1 MKKVLILTKD
11 FYPSSKVASF
21 RSYGWYKYLFENGYY
36 PVIVTSA
43 ENIQDENLQRKMKSD
58 EGEVLYAKYYEP
70 LNIKLERKYTSI
82 FSKLIRKTVSLY
94 IELTIFLFN
103 NKYRSNIYNEAKDY
117 LQKNKDVRLI
127 IATGGPFILFKFAD
141 LLSREYEIKWAGDY
155 RDTWTQSRSRNKL
168 WITRKMN
175 LYFESKYANRAHF
188 ITTVSDYLKIL
199 ISRNIKTPIHVIPN
213 GYNDWNFTCKNTNE
227 EPKENLEIGFAGS
240 IYPHHPIE
248 SFLSGLNELLVS
260 DNINIKVYFYG
271 VNIKTE
277 LNTLIKQKFPNL
289 SININ
294 FINRLSNKELI
305 SRMQKHH
312 LLLVFNEYRITGT
325 KIFEYLA
332 LRRKILLCYT
342 NDREANELHRLQYI
356 IKGASDEDLI
366 ISRQREI
373 IDKTDSGISL
383 INQKELILTLKNLF
397 KKLNS
402 NNGRLGFTSG
412 DISDYSRRKQTKD
425 LAKIIDNANI

>member
-11 FYPSSKVASF
+11 FYPTSRVASF

-43 ENIQDENLQRKMKSD
+43 ENIQEENIESKMKSD
-58 EGEVLYAKYYEP
+58 EGEVLYAKYHEP
-70 LNIKLERKYTSI
+70 LNIELERKYNSI
-82 FSKLIRKTVSLY
+82 FSKLFRKIVSLY
-94 IELTIFLFN
+94 IELTMFLFK
-103 NKYRSNIYNEAKDY
+103 NKYRSNIYYEAKEY
-117 LQKNKDVRLI
+117 LRKNKDVHLI

-141 LLSREYEIKWAGDY
+141 LLSREYKIKWAGDY

-168 WITRKMN
+168 WITKKMN
-175 LYFESKYANRAHF
+175 LYFELKYANRANF
-188 ITTVSDYLKIL
+188 ITTVSDYLKML
-199 ISRNIKTPIHVIPN
+199 ISENIKTPIHVIPN
-213 GYNDWNFTCKNTNE
+213 GFNDWNFTSKNTNE
-227 EPKENLEIGFAGS
+227 EQKENLEIGFAGS

-248 SFLSGLNELLVS
+248 SFLSGVNELLVN

-271 VNIKTE
+271 VNTKNE
-277 LNTLIKQKFPNL
+277 LNKLVVQKFPNL

-294 FINRLSNKELI
+294 FINRLSNGDLI
-305 SRMQKHH
+305 RRMQKHH

-332 LRRKILLCYT
+332 LRREILLCYT
-342 NDREANELHRLQYI
+342 NDQEANELHRLRYI
-356 IKGASDEDLI
+356 IKGATDEDRI
-366 ISRQREI
+366 ISRQKEI
-373 IDKTDSGISL
+373 IKKTESGFSVVNKKDL
-383 INQKELILTLKNLF
+383 IITLKNLHE
-397 KKLNS
+397 KLN
-402 NNGRLGFTSG
+402 NNKGKLGFTSG